1 MTQRLSSARRN
12 LRVALPLAALVL
24 LWELV
29 ARSGWVSAYL
39 LPGPLAVLATGA
51 RLLQSGVLAAHA
63 AASLARIGVGFLIS
77 CTAGIALAGAVARF
91 RLVED
96 LTAAPL
102 ALLRMIPPL
111 ALTPLLVLWLGI
123 GNATQ
128 ISIIV
133 LASFFPV
140 FLNALGGF
148 RCVTAQDDELAR
160 SLDLPRWAYVVCI
173 AAPAAVPSLVTGV
186 RLGFG
191 YSWRAL
197 IAAELIAAGSG
208 LGYLILDAQELQ
220 RTDVVMVG
228 ILVIDLLGWAMDWAF
243 QRAAAALLGRRF
255 PEVTA

>member
-1 MTQRLSSARRN
+1 M
-12 LRVALPLAALVL
+12 
-24 LWELV
+24 
-29 ARSGWVSAYL
+29 
-39 LPGPLAVLATGA
+39 LATGA

-77 CTAGIALAGAVARF
+77 CAAGIALAGAVARL

-148 RCVTAQDDELAR
+148 HCVTAQDDELAR
-160 SLDLPRWAYVVCI
+160 SLDLPRWAYVACI
-173 AAPAAVPSLVTGV
+173 AALAAVPSLVTGV

-208 LGYLILDAQELQ
+208 LAYLILDA
-220 RTDVVMVG
+220 
-228 ILVIDLLGWAMDWAF
+228 
-243 QRAAAALLGRRF
+243 
-255 PEVTA
+255 

>member
-1 MTQRLSSARRN
+1 M
-12 LRVALPLAALVL
+12 
-24 LWELV
+24 
-29 ARSGWVSAYL
+29 

-63 AASLARIGVGFLIS
+63 AASLARIGEGFLIS

-96 LTAAPL
+96 LTAA
-102 ALLRMIPPL
+102 PL

-148 RCVTAQDDELAR
+148 HCVTAQDDELAR
-160 SLDLPRWAYVVCI
+160 SLDLPRWAYVACI

-220 RTDVVMVG
+220 RTDVVMAG
-228 ILVIDLLGWAMDWAF
+228 ILVIGLLGWAMDWAF

-255 PEVTA
+255 PEAAA

>member
-1 MTQRLSSARRN
+1 MRRN

-29 ARSGWVSAYL
+29 ARGGWVSAYL

-96 LTAAPL
+96 LTAAPLALALAL

-228 ILVIDLLGWAMDWAF
+228 ILVIGLLGWAMDWAF

-255 PEVTA
+255 PEVAA

>member
-1 MTQRLSSARRN
+1 M
-12 LRVALPLAALVL
+12 
-24 LWELV
+24 
-29 ARSGWVSAYL
+29 

-51 RLLQSGVLAAHA
+51 RLLQSGVLAAHT

-77 CTAGIALAGAVARF
+77 CVAGIALAGAVARL

-140 FLNALGGF
+140 FLNVLGGLH
-148 RCVTAQDDELAR
+148 CVTAQDDELAR
-160 SLDLPRWAYVVCI
+160 SLDLPHWAYSVDRKSVV
-173 AAPAAVPSLVTGV
+173 
-186 RLGFG
+186 
-191 YSWRAL
+191 
-197 IAAELIAAGSG
+197 
-208 LGYLILDAQELQ
+208 
-220 RTDVVMVG
+220 
-228 ILVIDLLGWAMDWAF
+228 
-243 QRAAAALLGRRF
+243 
-255 PEVTA
+255 

>member
-1 MTQRLSSARRN
+1 MRRN

-77 CTAGIALAGAVARF
+77 CTAGIALAGAVAQF

-96 LTAAPL
+96 LTAAPLAL

-160 SLDLPRWAYVVCI
+160 SLDLPRWAYVACI

-220 RTDVVMVG
+220 RTDVVMAG
-228 ILVIDLLGWAMDWAF
+228 ILVIGLLGWAMDWAF

-255 PEVTA
+255 PEAAA

>member
-1 MTQRLSSARRN
+1 M
-12 LRVALPLAALVL
+12 
-24 LWELV
+24 
-29 ARSGWVSAYL
+29 

-160 SLDLPRWAYVVCI
+160 SLDLPRWAYVACI

-220 RTDVVMVG
+220 RTDVVMAG
-228 ILVIDLLGWAMDWAF
+228 ILVIGLLGWAMDWAF

-255 PEVTA
+255 PEAAA

>member
-1 MTQRLSSARRN
+1 M
-12 LRVALPLAALVL
+12 
-24 LWELV
+24 
-29 ARSGWVSAYL
+29 
-39 LPGPLAVLATGA
+39 LATGA

-77 CTAGIALAGAVARF
+77 CAAGIALAGAGARF

-96 LTAAPL
+96 LTAA
-102 ALLRMIPPL
+102 PL

-160 SLDLPRWAYVVCI
+160 SLDLPRWAYVACI
-173 AAPAAVPSLVTGV
+173 AAPAAAPSLVTGV

-228 ILVIDLLGWAMDWAF
+228 ILVIGLLGWAMDWAF

-255 PEVTA
+255 PEAAA

>member
-1 MTQRLSSARRN
+1 MRLN

-24 LWELV
+24 LWELA

-77 CTAGIALAGAVARF
+77 CTAGIA
-91 RLVED
+91 
-96 LTAAPL
+96 L

-160 SLDLPRWAYVVCI
+160 SLDLPRWAYVACI

-228 ILVIDLLGWAMDWAF
+228 ILVIGLLGWAMDWAF

-255 PEVTA
+255 PEAAA

>member
-1 MTQRLSSARRN
+1 M
-12 LRVALPLAALVL
+12 
-24 LWELV
+24 
-29 ARSGWVSAYL
+29 

-102 ALLRMIPPL
+102 AL
-111 ALTPLLVLWLGI
+111 TPLLVLWLGI

-160 SLDLPRWAYVVCI
+160 SLDLPRWAYVACI

-220 RTDVVMVG
+220 RTDVVMTG
-228 ILVIDLLGWAMDWAF
+228 ILVIGLLGWAMGWAF

-255 PEVTA
+255 PEAAA

>member
-1 MTQRLSSARRN
+1 M
-12 LRVALPLAALVL
+12 
-24 LWELV
+24 
-29 ARSGWVSAYL
+29 
-39 LPGPLAVLATGA
+39 LATGA

-63 AASLARIGVGFLIS
+63 AASLASIGVGFLIS
-77 CTAGIALAGAVARF
+77 CTADIALAGAVARF

-102 ALLRMIPPL
+102 AL

-160 SLDLPRWAYVVCI
+160 SLDLPRWAYVACI

-220 RTDVVMVG
+220 RTDVVMAG
-228 ILVIDLLGWAMDWAF
+228 ILVIGLLGWAMDWAF

-255 PEVTA
+255 PEAAA

>member
-1 MTQRLSSARRN
+1 MRRN

-77 CTAGIALAGAVARF
+77 CTAGIALA
-91 RLVED
+91 
-96 LTAAPL
+96 
-102 ALLRMIPPL
+102 LLRMIPPL

-160 SLDLPRWAYVVCI
+160 NLDLPRWAYVVCI

-228 ILVIDLLGWAMDWAF
+228 ILVIGLLGWAMDWAF

-255 PEVTA
+255 PEVAA

>member
-1 MTQRLSSARRN
+1 M
-12 LRVALPLAALVL
+12 
-24 LWELV
+24 
-29 ARSGWVSAYL
+29 
-39 LPGPLAVLATGA
+39 
-51 RLLQSGVLAAHA
+51 
-63 AASLARIGVGFLIS
+63 
-77 CTAGIALAGAVARF
+77 
-91 RLVED
+91 
-96 LTAAPL
+96 
-102 ALLRMIPPL
+102 
-111 ALTPLLVLWLGI
+111 
-123 GNATQ
+123 
-128 ISIIV
+128 
-133 LASFFPV
+133 

-228 ILVIDLLGWAMDWAF
+228 ILVIGLLGWAMDWAF

-255 PEVTA
+255 PEAAA

>member
-1 MTQRLSSARRN
+1 M
-12 LRVALPLAALVL
+12 
-24 LWELV
+24 
-29 ARSGWVSAYL
+29 
-39 LPGPLAVLATGA
+39 LATGA

-77 CTAGIALAGAVARF
+77 CVAGIALAGAVARF

-96 LTAAPL
+96 LTAA
-102 ALLRMIPPL
+102 PL

-160 SLDLPRWAYVVCI
+160 SLDLPRWAYVACI

-228 ILVIDLLGWAMDWAF
+228 ILVIGLLGWAMDWAF

-255 PEVTA
+255 PEVAA

>member
-96 LTAAPL
+96 LTAAL
-102 ALLRMIPPL
+102 L

-160 SLDLPRWAYVVCI
+160 NLDLPRWAYVACI

-228 ILVIDLLGWAMDWAF
+228 ILVIGLLGWAMDWAF

-255 PEVTA
+255 PEVAA